1 MVHGFGICPKFGTPE
16 MVRLLNVWAFRVPAQ
31 SQMSDE
37 RHCRASRQ
45 PSFLRGTEVL
55 YEPITSFEPHSPLL
69 SDNGEEI
76 ASAAL
81 DTLMIPA
88 RRPIIREGERPEH
101 IHMLLSGMACRFRV
115 QRDGSRQIIAFLFPG
130 DFCDLQLF
138 GKSEYA
144 VSAMNVCKVA
154 LFSRAHLG
162 NLVQHDASLGLALL
176 RESAWEASA
185 TREWLVTA
193 GLGKAERQMA
203 HLFCE
208 IHTRLGNRG
217 ETGPITYS
225 LPLTQADVADALGLS
240 PVHVNRVLMVLRKR
254 GLVSWSGGVL
264 SILDLAGLEILAE
277 FNPAY
282 LPSRERA
289 AATRVALQN
298 ALTRP
303 LPAGANQNNHHPA
316 PIEAEMATRWAMQER
331 LEIRRWER
339 VSS

>member
-1 MVHGFGICPKFGTPE
+1 MA
-16 MVRLLNVWAFRVPAQ
+16 LQLNVFLFDVPARGQ
-31 SQMSDE
+31 PPDE

-45 PSFLRGTEVL
+45 QSFFRGTEVL
-55 YEPITSFEPHSPLL
+55 YEPTASFEPHSPLL

-154 LFSRAHLG
+154 LFSRSRLADLA
-162 NLVQHDASLGLALL
+162 QHDASLGLALL

-208 IHTRLGNRG
+208 IHARLGNRG

-264 SILDLAGLEILAE
+264 SILDLAGLENLAE

-289 AATRVALQN
+289 AATRVALQD
-298 ALTRP
+298 ALSQSRVG
-303 LPAGANQNNHHPA
+303 GANQDSHQPH
-316 PIEAEMATRWAMQER
+316 PIEADMATRWAMPAAA
-331 LEIRRWER
+331 
-339 VSS
+339 